1 LASVA
6 EDAVL
11 LHDSVT
17 GRPASVARPT
27 FEAEWDGNVILLARR
42 ASLADLGRRFDITW
56 FLQAMHKYRGLLSEV
71 VVASFFIQVFALI
84 TPIFFQVVIDKVLV
98 HRGITTLNVL
108 IFGLVS
114 LSIFESLLTGLR
126 THVFAHTT
134 MRRIARGRTVLIIAH
149 RLSTVRRAD
158 RIITL
163 EAGKI
168 VEDGTHEALLT
179 SGGRYAHLHA
189 LQAGLH
195 DDG

>member
-1 LASVA
+1 M
-6 EDAVL
+6 